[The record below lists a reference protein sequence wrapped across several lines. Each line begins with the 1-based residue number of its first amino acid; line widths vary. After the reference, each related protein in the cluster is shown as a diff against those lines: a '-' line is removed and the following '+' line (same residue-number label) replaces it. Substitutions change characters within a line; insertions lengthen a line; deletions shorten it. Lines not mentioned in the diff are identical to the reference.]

1 MGFYYFFHIIL
12 QSICCHLC
20 ILIVQYS
27 QITLHIEVIFVS
39 LGSAIKNYRKLN
51 NYTQLQVANKLGVSR
66 IYVQAIESGRREPSM
81 KLLLRIAEVLNVELN
96 DLVAKQSPDNKVQLE
111 SVIASRDNDL
121 WFRSKQLNEQ
131 ERRRLAKIIDA
142 CIDDLE
148 N

>member
-1 MGFYYFFHIIL
+1 M
-12 QSICCHLC
+12 
-20 ILIVQYS
+20 
-27 QITLHIEVIFVS
+27 S

>member
-1 MGFYYFFHIIL
+1 MHTYCTIL
-12 QSICCHLC
+12 ADNL
-20 ILIVQYS
+20 
-27 QITLHIEVIFVS
+27 TLEVIFVS

-66 IYVQAIESGRREPSM
+66 IYVQAIESGRREPSI

>member
-1 MGFYYFFHIIL
+1 MLIIKL
-12 QSICCHLC
+12 
-20 ILIVQYS
+20 
-27 QITLHIEVIFVS
+27 TLEVIFVS

-81 KLLLRIAEVLNVELN
+81 KLLLRIAEVLNVKLN

>member
-1 MGFYYFFHIIL
+1 M
-12 QSICCHLC
+12 
-20 ILIVQYS
+20 LIVQYS